1 MRNFVANGRKMR
13 KRLTDSFYKFHFP
26 LVKLVSFTLAALFV
40 ILIMPRTAR
49 FGYEYQPGR
58 AWRHPHLYA
67 PFDFTIYKSEAQLSA
82 ERRKVSVQV
91 YPYFVFDDLET
102 SRGRERLEQLST
114 ERLKGPAR
122 EVRACIRTLL
132 RIYDEVHNVGIV
144 QHNSILDS
152 DEFAR
157 RINIV
162 RNRTVSIRSLDDV
175 HNISSAFERFRK
187 AADTMRYCD
196 RQTMLALLTESL
208 TQNLIFNEVMTRQE
222 LEQSWQRIS
231 PTYGLIQKGELIISE
246 GDMIDE
252 EKQTILNS
260 LRIEYDRRAGDEWRQ
275 NSQRAGESLLVL
287 LIFAILYFY
296 IRHFRAGLFDQVR
309 KVNLLLIMML
319 AAVVPAFMVLDSAEH
334 FFYLLPFG
342 ILPIV
347 LITFFDTRT
356 TIVVHLLTTFLIAIA
371 VPNAFQ
377 FVFIQLV
384 VGYVVVFSLVRHS
397 RRLFFFRTSLLI
409 FLAYMIVFIGFSL
422 TQLPGL
428 EKIDLSMI
436 GQFAAS
442 SALTLFALPLIY
454 ILERLFREITDLS
467 LLELSNTNNPL
478 LRELALRAPGTFQHS
493 IQVANLA
500 EEALAAIG
508 GNVLLARSGALYHD
522 IGKMENPYYFIENQA
537 GGYNPH
543 DDIQPAE
550 SAAIILGHVIKGIEM
565 ARKAG
570 LPEQIIDFIRTHH
583 GTSRVDYFYVMA
595 QRQQPGI
602 QLDERGFRYH
612 GPIPFSRE
620 TAVVMMADAVEAS
633 SRSLKQPTEQKI
645 NDLIEYIIGK
655 QLADQQFT
663 NADITL
669 RDINIIK
676 KIFKRKLLNV
686 YHVRIAYPE

>member
-1 MRNFVANGRKMR
+1 MMR
-13 KRLTDSFYKFHFP
+13 KKFTDSFYKFHFT
-26 LVKLVSFTLAALFV
+26 LVKLVSFSLAAAFV
-40 ILIMPRTAR
+40 ILVMPRTAR
-49 FGYEYQPGR
+49 FGYEYQSGR
-58 AWRHPHLYA
+58 TWRHPNLYA
-67 PFDFTIYKSEAQLSA
+67 PFDFTIYKSATQLA
-82 ERRKVSVQV
+82 FERRKISQQV
-91 YPYFVFDDLET
+91 YPYFVYDEVET
-102 SRGRERLEQLST
+102 ARGRERLEQMAQ
-114 ERLKGPAR
+114 EKLKGPAR
-122 EVRACIRTLL
+122 ETRVCIRTLL
-132 RIYDEVHNVGIV
+132 RIFDDIHNIGII
-144 QHNSILDS
+144 QHHSTLDRDDFS
-152 DEFAR
+152 K

-162 RNRTVSIRSLDDV
+162 HNHTVSVRSLDDV
-175 HNISSAFERFRK
+175 YNITSAYNRLRK
-187 AADTMRYCD
+187 ASDTMRYCD
-196 RQTMLALLTESL
+196 RQTMLLLLTESL
-208 TQNLIFNEVMTRQE
+208 TQNLVFNEEMTQRE

-231 PTYGLIQKGELIISE
+231 PTYGLVQKGELIISE
-246 GDMIDE
+246 GDMVDE

-260 LRIEYDRRAGDEWRQ
+260 LRLEYDRRAGDAWSQ

-296 IRHFRAGLFDQVR
+296 IRQFRAGLFDQVR
-309 KVNLLLIMML
+309 KVNLLLLLML
-319 AAVVPAFMVLDSAEH
+319 GTVVPAYLILNKAEYL
-334 FFYLLPFG
+334 FYMLPFG

-347 LITFFDTRT
+347 LITFFDART

-384 VGYVVVFSLVRHS
+384 VGYLVVFSLARHS

-409 FLAYMIVFIGFSL
+409 FLAYLIVYIGFSL
-422 TQLPGL
+422 TQLTGL
-428 EKIDLSMI
+428 EQINFSMI

-454 ILERLFREITDLS
+454 LLERIFQEITDLS

-508 GNVLLARSGALYHD
+508 GNVLLARTGALYHD
-522 IGKMENPYYFIENQA
+522 IGKIDNPYYFIENQA

-543 DDIQPAE
+543 DDILPSE
-550 SAAIILGHVIKGIEM
+550 SAAIIIGHVIKGIEM

-583 GTSRVDYFYVMA
+583 GTSRVDYFYILA
-595 QRQQPGI
+595 QRQQSGV

-655 QLADQQFT
+655 QFADQQFT

-669 RDINIIK
+669 RDINIVK
-676 KIFKRKLLNV
+676 KIFKRKLLNI